1 MDEEKI
7 DLLTLGQMIRFMPTK
22 EEEELLRNCP
32 YEDQPYLDKPEQYAY
47 EVREISEARDR
58 YKKREM

>member
-7 DLLTLGQMIRFMPTK
+7 DLLTLDQMLRFIPTK

-32 YEDQPYLDKPEQYAY
+32 PEDQLYLDKPEQYAQ
-47 EVREISEARDR
+47 EVLPH
-58 YKKREM
+58 